1 MNQLDALLNWAPE
14 PYDQAKDSV
23 VRIIL
28 RFLYQPS
35 IIKTNQNFKISAKFY
50 FTNRWGT
57 SKHIV
62 ERGYSFKCTE
72 NLHSAI

>member
-35 IIKTNQNFKISAKFY
+35 IQTKDIEKTDVIKGNS
-50 FTNRWGT
+50 
-57 SKHIV
+57 
-62 ERGYSFKCTE
+62 
-72 NLHSAI
+72 